1 MPSPMLHTAKSA
13 LRAARIDTLD
23 AELLLARVLGHDRA
37 WLLAHG
43 ETALTEEQKN
53 KYDAFVERR
62 KGHEPMAYILGEK
75 EFYGRT
81 FMVGRR
87 VLIPRP
93 ATEALIDEMKFLFQ
107 TSQLLNL
114 QTFPRITPADS
125 DIVIL
130 TWINQR
136 ETINEKRS
144 TRNEK
149 PLTIIDIGTGSGC
162 IAITLAL
169 EIPNVNIIATD
180 ISRDALEVA
189 KVNAKH
195 HGVIDRIEFVEAD
208 GMEGVSRLARHG
220 RTRSRK
226 VDHCLLV
233 SNPPYIPEGSS
244 LPPDVSLYEP
254 HEALF
259 AGADG
264 MDVLT
269 PLIHDAKNDPLC
281 IGFSMEMRQEQAK
294 KLMTIL

>member
-136 ETINEKRS
+136 ETINEKR
-144 TRNEK
+144 K
-149 PLTIIDIGTGSGC
+149 
-162 IAITLAL
+162 
-169 EIPNVNIIATD
+169 AT
-180 ISRDALEVA
+180 
-189 KVNAKH
+189 N
-195 HGVIDRIEFVEAD
+195 
-208 GMEGVSRLARHG
+208 
-220 RTRSRK
+220 
-226 VDHCLLV
+226 
-233 SNPPYIPEGSS
+233 Y
-244 LPPDVSLYEP
+244 Y
-254 HEALF
+254 
-259 AGADG
+259 
-264 MDVLT
+264 
-269 PLIHDAKNDPLC
+269 
-281 IGFSMEMRQEQAK
+281 
-294 KLMTIL
+294 